1 MQLSDLIPVGTL
13 GYRVDENEFIQFRP
27 GKGFRPGFLQK
38 QDIFLIL
45 PDHSVILTTV
55 VDRFNRDG
63 KTYVRF
69 DDVKISDHVQQRK
82 RITLALAPETF
93 NEFLAEDDDD
103 PVDKQVYQNGE
114 LVGVVVDWLDQSD
127 HRILTVERPDG
138 SQFMFPD
145 VEQYIERFDDSC
157 IHARNLDELMDL

>member
-13 GYRVDENEFIQFRP
+13 GFRVDENGYIQFRP
-27 GKGFRPGFLQK
+27 GKGFRPGFLHK
-38 QDIFLIL
+38 QDVFLIF

-55 VDRFNRDG
+55 VDRFNESG
-63 KTYVRF
+63 KTFIRL

-93 NEFLAEDDDD
+93 NRFLGEDFDD
-103 PVDKQVYQNGE
+103 PVDKQVYLRGE
-114 LVGVVVDWLDQSD
+114 PVGVVIDWLEQSD
-127 HRILTVERPDG
+127 HLVLTVERPDG

-145 VEQYIERFDDSC
+145 VGRYVERQDEHS
-157 IHARNLDELMDL
+157 IHARDLDELMDL